1 MIKKIKS
8 TINEV
13 SSFKSSSEEEIELF
27 RIKYLGKKGI
37 INQYFQEFKNV
48 DNKDK
53 KEVGQLLNTLKH
65 KASNKAKIVVILPK
79 SIIKSL
85 IAPEAV
91 EVCTILR

>member
-65 KASNKAKIVVILPK
+65 EASNKVVAV
-79 SIIKSL
+79 IIAFL
-85 IAPEAV
+85 QP
-91 EVCTILR
+91 

>member
-27 RIKYLGKKGI
+27 RIKYLGNKGI

-53 KEVGQLLNTLKH
+53 KEVGQLLNTFYFEVKIMLK
-65 KASNKAKIVVILPK
+65 I
-79 SIIKSL
+79 
-85 IAPEAV
+85 
-91 EVCTILR
+91 

>member
-37 INQYFQEFKNV
+37 INQ
-48 DNKDK
+48 
-53 KEVGQLLNTLKH
+53 L
-65 KASNKAKIVVILPK
+65 
-79 SIIKSL
+79 
-85 IAPEAV
+85 
-91 EVCTILR
+91 